1 MTMKLSYLILM
12 HQALC
17 WFQQCLT
24 CSDFMFWHCV
34 QQSESDNS
42 LLSSLSGKISS
53 PVCISPLENFTRI
66 IKPAWAR
73 HISTHKNG
81 VITCY
86 ISGSTEQIIWTILVM
101 AIWWILVVQDNT
113 DNTQPPTIT
122 WMSHWWGFSS
132 CSLLQKLTSVTALA
146 RVKLRSTMET
156 LINSIRINYL
166 ASKQNNRGLDML
178 DTRWVSL

>member
-1 MTMKLSYLILM
+1 M

-24 CSDFMFWHCV
+24 YSDFMFWHCV

-122 WMSHWWGFSS
+122 WMSRTDGGFLPAHSS
-132 CSLLQKLTSVTALA
+132 
-146 RVKLRSTMET
+146 RSWHPW
-156 LINSIRINYL
+156 LPSPGSSSGAQWRL
-166 ASKQNNRGLDML
+166 
-178 DTRWVSL
+178 